1 MFQEH
6 RVSVVVPAHNE
17 ELLIERVVNTMP
29 AFVDHIIVVD
39 DVSTDRTAEK
49 LAALKTVHGERLV
62 VIRHAQNQGV
72 GGAIVTGYEAAL
84 AISAEKHLV
93 AVMAGDAQ
101 MDPEDLPKLLAPCA
115 RGEVDYAKGNRL
127 ITGEAWQLI
136 PRTRYLGN
144 AVLSLLT
151 KVASG
156 YWHVADS
163 QTGYTVVTGE
173 ALAILHLRRLY
184 PRYGFPNHLLVELNN
199 YDFRVRDVPIRPVY
213 NVGEVS
219 GIRLHKV
226 IPTISWLLFRC
237 YFWRMKEK
245 YIIRD
250 FHPLIFFLVF
260 GMLLTGFS
268 LSLGAYLLYF
278 RLNYGPVSPVGAIFA
293 AVFFNSGVQS
303 ILFALWMDMERNKGL
318 KKRFLIVFLDAC
330 KNASWN
336 DKMVPLAR

>member
-6 RVSVVVPAHNE
+6 LVSVVIPAHDE
-17 ELLIERVVNTMP
+17 ELLIDRVVNGIP
-29 AFVDHIIVVD
+29 VLVDHIIVVD
-39 DVSTDRTAEK
+39 DASKDKTAEK
-49 LAALKTVHGERLV
+49 LAALKVQYGDRLIT
-62 VIRHAQNQGV
+62 IRHPQNQGV

-84 AISAEKHLV
+84 RIASTKHLV

-101 MDPEDLPKLLAPCA
+101 MDPEDLPKLLTPCA

-127 ITGEAWQLI
+127 ITGEAWRII

-151 KVASG
+151 KIASG

-163 QTGYTVVTGE
+163 QTGYTVVRAE
-173 ALAILHLRRLY
+173 ALAVLQLRRLY
-184 PRYGFPNHLLVELNN
+184 RRYGFPNHLLVELNN
-199 YDFRVRDVPIRPVY
+199 YDFRVRDIPIRPVY

-250 FHPLIFFLVF
+250 FHPLIFFLFF
-260 GMLLTGFS
+260 GILLSGIS
-268 LSLGAYLLYF
+268 LVLGAYLVYLRYAV
-278 RLNYGPVSPVGAIFA
+278 GPLSPVAAVFA
-293 AVFFNSGVQS
+293 AVCFNSGIQS
-303 ILFALWMDMERNKGL
+303 ILFALWMDMERNKEL
-318 KKRFLIVFLDAC
+318 K
-330 KNASWN
+330 
-336 DKMVPLAR
+336 

>member
-6 RVSVVVPAHNE
+6 RVSVVIPAHNE
-17 ELLIERVVNTMP
+17 ELLIDRVINGIP
-29 AFVDHIIVVD
+29 SFVDHIIVVD
-39 DVSTDRTAEK
+39 DASEDKTADR
-49 LAALKTVHGERLV
+49 LAALKAQHGDRLM
-62 VIRHAQNQGV
+62 VIRHPQNQGV

-84 AISAEKHLV
+84 RISPEKHLV

-115 RGEVDYAKGNRL
+115 RGQVDYAKGNRL
-127 ITGEAWQLI
+127 ITGEAWKLI

-151 KVASG
+151 KIASG

-163 QTGYTVVTGE
+163 QTGYTVVTAE
-173 ALAILHLRRLY
+173 ALAVLQLRRLY

-199 YDFRVRDVPIRPVY
+199 YDFRVRDVPIKPVY

-250 FHPLIFFLVF
+250 FHPLVFFLSFGFMLTFAGGVF
-260 GMLLTGFS
+260 GLYL
-268 LSLGAYLLYF
+268 AYLRMF
-278 RLNYGPVSPVGAIFA
+278 FGTVTAVAVIFA
-293 AVFFNSGVQS
+293 AFCMIVGIQS
-303 ILFALWMDMERNKGL
+303 ILFALWMDMERNKDL
-318 KKRFLIVFLDAC
+318 K
-330 KNASWN
+330 
-336 DKMVPLAR
+336 

>member
-1 MFQEH
+1 MFEEH
-6 RVSVVVPAHNE
+6 RVSVVIPAHNE
-17 ELLIERVVNTMP
+17 ELLIERVVNGLP
-29 AFVDHIIVVD
+29 QFVDHIIVVD
-39 DVSTDRTAEK
+39 DESKDQTAAK
-49 LAALKTVHGERLV
+49 LTALKSMHGDRLV
-62 VIRHAQNQGV
+62 VIRHPQNRGV
-72 GGAIVTGYEAAL
+72 GGAIVTGYEEAL
-84 AISAEKHLV
+84 RIAPARHLV

-127 ITGEAWQLI
+127 TTGEAWKLI

-151 KVASG
+151 KIASG

-163 QTGYTVVTGE
+163 QTGYTVITAE
-173 ALAILHLRRLY
+173 ALAIVQLRRLY

-199 YDFRVRDVPIRPVY
+199 YDFRVRDVPIKPVY

-226 IPTISWLLFRC
+226 IPTISWLLVRC

-250 FHPLIFFLVF
+250 FHPLIFFL
-260 GMLLTGFS
+260 
-268 LSLGAYLLYF
+268 SLGIFLTAGSLIFSAYLVYL
-278 RLNYGPVSPVGAIFA
+278 RLTIGPLSSVAAIFA
-293 AVFFNSGVQS
+293 GLCLNSGVQS

-318 KKRFLIVFLDAC
+318 R
-330 KNASWN
+330 
-336 DKMVPLAR
+336 

>member
-6 RVSVVVPAHNE
+6 RVSVVVPAHDE
-17 ELLIERVVNTMP
+17 ELLIERVVDGMP
-29 AFVDHIIVVD
+29 ALVDHIIVVD
-39 DVSTDRTAEK
+39 DASKDKTPEK
-49 LAALKTVHGERLV
+49 LTALKARHGDRLLV
-62 VIRHAQNQGV
+62 VRHTQNQGV
-72 GGAIVTGYEAAL
+72 GAAIVSGYEAAL
-84 AISAEKHLV
+84 EIAREKHLV

-101 MDPEDLPKLLAPCA
+101 MDPLDLPKLLAPCA

-127 ITGEAWQLI
+127 ITGEAWKII

-163 QTGYTVVTGE
+163 QTGYTVITAE
-173 ALAILHLRRLY
+173 ALAILQLRRLY

-199 YDFRVRDVPIRPVY
+199 YDFRVRDIPIKPVY

-250 FHPLIFFLVF
+250 FHPLIFFLGF
-260 GMLLTGFS
+260 GMLLAGGGLLFG
-268 LSLGAYLLYF
+268 LYLVYL
-278 RLNYGPVSPVGAIFA
+278 RWLGPVSPVSAIFVA
-293 AVFFNSGVQS
+293 MSFTSGVQS
-303 ILFALWMDMERNKGL
+303 LLFALWMDMERNKDL
-318 KKRFLIVFLDAC
+318 K
-330 KNASWN
+330 
-336 DKMVPLAR
+336 

>member
-6 RVSVVVPAHNE
+6 RVSVVIPAHNE
-17 ELLIERVVNTMP
+17 ELLIERVVTGIP
-29 AFVDHIIVVD
+29 SFVDHIIVVD
-39 DVSTDRTAEK
+39 DESTDRTAEELAK
-49 LAALKTVHGERLV
+49 LKAREGDRLV
-62 VIRHAQNQGV
+62 VVRHAKNKGV
-72 GGAIVTGYEAAL
+72 GAAIVTGYETAL
-84 AISAEKHLV
+84 SIAAEKHLV

-127 ITGEAWQLI
+127 ITGEAWRLI

-151 KVASG
+151 KIASG

-163 QTGYTVVTGE
+163 QTGYTVVTAE
-173 ALAILHLRRLY
+173 ALSVLHLRQLY
-184 PRYGFPNHLLVELNN
+184 PRYGFPNHMLVELNN
-199 YDFRVRDVPIRPVY
+199 YDFRVRDVPIKPVY

-250 FHPLIFFLVF
+250 FHPLIFFLFF
-260 GMLLTGFS
+260 GMLLTGGALLF
-268 LSLGAYLLYF
+268 GAYLVYL
-278 RLNYGPVSPVGAIFA
+278 RLTVGPLSPVA
-293 AVFFNSGVQS
+293 AVFATVCLNSGIQS
-303 ILFALWMDMERNKGL
+303 ILFALWMDMERNKAL
-318 KKRFLIVFLDAC
+318 K
-330 KNASWN
+330 
-336 DKMVPLAR
+336 

>member
-6 RVSVVVPAHNE
+6 RVSVVIPAHNE
-17 ELLIERVVNTMP
+17 ELLIERVVTGIP
-29 AFVDHIIVVD
+29 SFVDHIIVVD
-39 DVSTDRTAEK
+39 DTSTDGTAEK
-49 LAALKTVHGERLV
+49 LRDLRARMGERLV
-62 VIRHAQNQGV
+62 VVRHEKNQGV
-72 GGAIVTGYEAAL
+72 GAAIVTGYETAL
-84 AISAEKHLV
+84 GIAGERHLV

-115 RGEVDYAKGNRL
+115 RGEIDYAKGNRL
-127 ITGEAWQLI
+127 ISGEAWRLI

-151 KVASG
+151 KIASG

-163 QTGYTVVTGE
+163 QTGYTVVTAE
-173 ALAILHLRRLY
+173 ALSVLHLRQLY
-184 PRYGFPNHLLVELNN
+184 PRYGFPNHMLVELNN

-250 FHPLIFFLVF
+250 FHPLIFFLFF
-260 GMLLTGFS
+260 GMLLTAGS
-268 LSLGAYLLYF
+268 LLLAAWLVYL
-278 RLNYGPVSPVGAIFA
+278 RLTVGPVSAVAAIFA
-293 AVFFNSGVQS
+293 TVCLNSGIQS
-303 ILFALWMDMERNKGL
+303 ILFALWMDMERNKAL
-318 KKRFLIVFLDAC
+318 K
-330 KNASWN
+330 
-336 DKMVPLAR
+336 